1 MDGWAF
7 ECPDRKRFPA
17 LELAYEAAARG
28 GTAPAVMNAAN
39 EVAVHAFLEGRIRL
53 TDIVKVPGAL
63 LARWRASTRPPA
75 LSDVLEADREARAE
89 AARMISRK
97 RRPNPS

>member
-1 MDGWAF
+1 MDGWGF
-7 ECPDRKRFPA
+7 ERPDRKRFPA
-17 LELAYEAAARG
+17 LALAYAAAARG

-53 TDIVKVPGAL
+53 TDIVKVPDAL
-63 LARWRASTRPPA
+63 LTRWRPSPYPPA
-75 LSDVLEADREARAE
+75 LPDVLRADALARTE

-97 RRPNPS
+97 RRPIQP